1 MRNPLRAVWILSLIK
16 YFCYKREA
24 RHPIFTCTKRNSLG
38 GGSHDDISYSAF
50 TALIMKFRQLLP
62 LACAGMMAAAVSA
75 KENNDTIS
83 FSKLGTYSAGIFSSE
98 VSAAEIVAHDRKS
111 QRLFVVNGA
120 QNRIDVLNFSNP
132 AAPTLLFF
140 IDCLPFGSQPNS
152 AAVHNGVVAVA
163 IQAAVKTDP
172 GTVAFFDADGV
183 YLASVKAG
191 ALPDMICFTPNG
203 QYVLVANEGEPS
215 ADYTIDPEGSISV
228 INMPGNVAKLTQA
241 DVRTANF
248 RAFNGTTL
256 DSSVRIF
263 GPGATIAQDLEP
275 EYITISSDSKRAL
288 VTLQENNAVAFLDIK
303 EARVTGIK
311 GLGFKDHAAIDPVTE
326 TYTFDQAGM
335 PAIGTTIGG
344 QTIKLGGFSGL
355 AFEGI
360 NPVNGR
366 YKFITHTDRGPNGEP
381 TGINRPF
388 LLPNFAPEIVRFE
401 LDRTSGNL
409 ALTQRIQLQRAPGL
423 ALTGLP
429 NLTLGTNANL
439 PYNDEIGVN
448 LLGVPTGADPFG
460 ADLEGI
466 VVDPV
471 DGSFWMCDE
480 YRPAIYHFTPVGMLI
495 ERFVPVGT
503 AAKAGMPAGTY
514 GTEVLPAILANRR
527 QNRGF
532 EAIAWDNGK
541 IYAWVQSPL
550 RNPELTSNGVLN
562 ALRNV
567 RVMELNPATKAVRQF
582 IYVMDNPNPVSV
594 DDTRAD
600 KIGDAVGLGGGEF
613 LVLERDDDSIT
624 SIPAD
629 PVATITK
636 KVYRLNLAGATP
648 LTPSLETTLLAS
660 TGKTPD
666 QATLPELTG
675 NGIQPIGKMLHVDLA
690 TAGFNQVQKVEGIAV
705 VDQWTIAVIND
716 NDFQVAGISI
726 NNTTGTFALLPGY
739 APEPTTLGIIDVKL
753 NGLDA
758 SDREI
763 SSSQGRINIRQW
775 PVKGMYQPDGI
786 ATFRVQN
793 NDYFITANEGDAR
806 AWGSFDEEK
815 RVNAVKLDP
824 TAFPYGNTLKNN
836 AQLGRLTITTTRG
849 DTDGDGD
856 YDELYV
862 FGGRSFSILNEKGE
876 MIFDSGD
883 TIERLIAN
891 HPKFA
896 AIFNSSHTTNT
907 LDDRSDNKGPEPES
921 IAVGEIAARPHA
933 FVGLERIGGFMV
945 FDVSEPTSPRFI
957 DYINH
962 RNPTTTPGLNN
973 GSDYGPE
980 GLIFI
985 AANDSPIKVPLV
997 VVANEVSGTTTAFR
1011 IDIQKA
1017 KN

>member
-1 MRNPLRAVWILSLIK
+1 MAVIVTILGS
-16 YFCYKREA
+16 
-24 RHPIFTCTKRNSLG
+24 RHSIFTCSVRNSLG
-38 GGSHDDISYSAF
+38 GVRSGDLYYSAF
-50 TALIMKFRQLLP
+50 TAIKMKFRQFLP
-62 LACAGMMAAAVSA
+62 FACAGMMMAPAVPA
-75 KENNDTIS
+75 KEQTDTLH
-83 FSKLGTYSAGIFSSE
+83 FSTLGSYSAGIFSSNI
-98 VSAAEIVAHDRKS
+98 SAAEIVAHDRKS

-120 QNRIDVLNFSNP
+120 QNRIDVVDFRNP
-132 AAPTLLFF
+132 AAPALLFF
-140 IDCLPFGSQPNS
+140 IDCLPFGGAPNS

-172 GTVAFFDADGV
+172 GVAAFFDVNGV
-183 YLASVKAG
+183 HLASVTVG

-215 ADYTIDPEGSISV
+215 SDYTIDPEGSISV
-228 INMPGNVAKLTQA
+228 IHIKGNASKVTQA
-241 DVRTANF
+241 DVRTADF
-248 RAFNGTTL
+248 RAFTSATL
-256 DSSVRIF
+256 DSSVRIY
-263 GPGATIAQDLEP
+263 GPSATIAQDLEP
-275 EYITISSDSKRAL
+275 EYIAISSDSKRAI
-288 VTLQENNAVAFLDIK
+288 VTLQENNAVAVVDIK
-303 EARVTGIK
+303 EARVVSIK
-311 GLGFKDHAAIDPVTE
+311 GLGFKDHAAVDPVTE
-326 TYTFDQAGM
+326 TYTFDQAEM

-360 NPVNGR
+360 NPINGR

-388 LLPNFAPEIVRFE
+388 LLPNFTPEIVRFE

-423 ALTGLP
+423 PLTGLP
-429 NLTLGTNANL
+429 NLNLGANANL
-439 PYNDEIGVN
+439 PYNDEVGVN
-448 LLGVPTGADPFG
+448 LLGLPTGADPYG

-466 VVDPV
+466 VVAT

-480 YRPAIYHFTPVGMLI
+480 YRPAIYHFAPDGILI

-503 AAKAGMPAGTY
+503 AAIAGQPAGTY
-514 GTEVLPAILANRR
+514 GTEILPAILANRR

-550 RNPELTSNGVLN
+550 RNPASTSNGVLN
-562 ALRNV
+562 TLRNV
-567 RVMELNPATKAVRQF
+567 RVVELNPATKTVNQF
-582 IYVMDNPNPVSV
+582 IHVMDNPTSTVT

-613 LVLERDDDSIT
+613 LVVERDDDSIT

-629 PVATITK
+629 PVSVITK

-648 LTPSLETTLLAS
+648 LTATLEGNLLAN

-666 QATLPELTG
+666 QATLAELTA

-690 TAGFNQVQKVEGIAV
+690 TTDYNQVQKVEGIAL

-726 NNTTGTFALLPGY
+726 DNTTGTFALLPDY
-739 APEPTTLGIIDVKL
+739 SPEPTTLGLIDVKL

-763 SSSQGRINIRQW
+763 SSNQGRINIRQW
-775 PVKGMYQPDGI
+775 PVKGMYQPDAI
-786 ATFRVQN
+786 ATFRVKN
-793 NDYFITANEGDAR
+793 KDYFITANEGDAR
-806 AWGSFDEEK
+806 EWGSFAEEA
-815 RVNAVKLDP
+815 RVNSVKLDP

-836 AQLGRLTITTTRG
+836 AQLGRLTITNTRG

-862 FGGRSFSILNEKGE
+862 LGGRSFSILNDQGE

-883 TIERLIAN
+883 TIERAIAN

-896 AIFNSSHTTNT
+896 AIFNSSHTSNT

-921 IAVGEIAARPHA
+921 VTIGEIGGRPYA

-945 FDVSEPTSPRFI
+945 FDVSEPTSPR
-957 DYINH
+957 YINYVNN
-962 RNPTTTPGLNN
+962 RDPAATPGLNN

-980 GLIFI
+980 GLLFI
-985 AANDSPIKVPLV
+985 PANESPLKVPLII
-997 VVANEVSGTTTAFR
+997 VANEVSGTTTAFR
-1011 IDIQKA
+1011 IDVQSGK
-1017 KN
+1017 K